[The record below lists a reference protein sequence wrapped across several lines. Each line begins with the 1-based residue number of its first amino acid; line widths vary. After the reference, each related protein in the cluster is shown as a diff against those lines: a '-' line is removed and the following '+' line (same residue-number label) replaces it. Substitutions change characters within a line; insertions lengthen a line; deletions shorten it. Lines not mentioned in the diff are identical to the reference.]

1 MSFLLVRFWL
11 ASKSPFNIDSL
22 LISFHPG
29 ALSIFRIP
37 SMNRLGKIEEIGS
50 RAREILDVAL
60 LVWDNSSELI
70 VFPSEKTIRYGIYSS
85 VILVVK

>member
-1 MSFLLVRFWL
+1 
-11 ASKSPFNIDSL
+11 
-22 LISFHPG
+22 
-29 ALSIFRIP
+29 
-37 SMNRLGKIEEIGS
+37 MNRLGKIEEIGS

-85 VILVVK
+85 VILAVK